1 MRNYRNTN
9 DKTIENSFA
18 RLSGSYGKS
27 VQEGMRRMLD
37 MGMEYALLSHDQ
49 QHRKHVENGDSYGWA
64 MWHDGSVVETRV
76 RAKSGKEEASVDS
89 GLRTMKPPSS
99 SGWCGVI
106 MAAMQ
111 PRYWFSLDYE
121 NDILNMTAAE
131 LRANFHKYF
140 KQL

>member
-1 MRNYRNTN
+1 
-9 DKTIENSFA
+9 
-18 RLSGSYGKS
+18 
-27 VQEGMRRMLD
+27 
-37 MGMEYALLSHDQ
+37 
-49 QHRKHVENGDSYGWA
+49 

-76 RAKSGKEEASVDS
+76 RAKSGREEASVDS
-89 GLRTMKPPSS
+89 ELRTMKPPSG

>member
-1 MRNYRNTN
+1 M
-9 DKTIENSFA
+9 
-18 RLSGSYGKS
+18 
-27 VQEGMRRMLD
+27 
-37 MGMEYALLSHDQ
+37 
-49 QHRKHVENGDSYGWA
+49 
-64 MWHDGSVVETRV
+64 
-76 RAKSGKEEASVDS
+76 RAKSGREEASVDS
-89 GLRTMKPPSS
+89 ELRTMKPPSS

-106 MAAMQ
+106 MAAMR